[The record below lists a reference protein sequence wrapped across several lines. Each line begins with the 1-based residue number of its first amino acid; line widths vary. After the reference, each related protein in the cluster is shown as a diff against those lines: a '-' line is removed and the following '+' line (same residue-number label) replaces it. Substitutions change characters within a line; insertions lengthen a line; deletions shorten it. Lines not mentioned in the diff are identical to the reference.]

1 MIPLNAGT
9 MSDEGIIYSFIQN
22 PLQNT
27 VQLKR
32 VYQLTRIMF
41 CKIVTSDYNISA
53 HKLLSCHKNKLNIS

>member
-27 VQLKR
+27 VELTHA
-32 VYQLTRIMF
+32 YQLTGIMF
-41 CKIVTSDYNISA
+41 SKTVTSDLDISA
-53 HKLLSCHKNKLNIS
+53 NKLL